1 MRIGQQIDRGIG
13 RADMERA
20 GMELANQ
27 RRHRL
32 ARESACAS
40 HSRRHKRA

>member
-13 RADMERA
+13 RA